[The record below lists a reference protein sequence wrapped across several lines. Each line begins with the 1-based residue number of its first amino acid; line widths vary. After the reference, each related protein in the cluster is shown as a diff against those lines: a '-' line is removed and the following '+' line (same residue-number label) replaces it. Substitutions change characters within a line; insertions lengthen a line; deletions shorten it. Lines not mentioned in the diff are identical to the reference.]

1 MCVYNV
7 GMRKIIFFAS
17 ILVIIIIVII
27 VLLRI
32 KCTPTS
38 MDPVIPE
45 ETADSS
51 DEFPGLVYED
61 SFPPDTSPGMID
73 PLDFAHDLLKSNP
86 DITETELRVEMY
98 KAGFFAY
105 EIKATVEKVMPK
117 EESSKPA
124 KSSESN
130 TESSKPEESSKKDES
145 SKSGKWRGSTRIE
158 YKRFENTRNSDKRE
172 VNE

>member
-7 GMRKIIFFAS
+7 DMRKIIFFAS
-17 ILVIIIIVII
+17 ILGIIIIVII

-32 KCTPTS
+32 KCTTTS
-38 MDPVIPE
+38 MDPVIQE

-124 KSSESN
+124 ESSESSS
-130 TESSKPEESSKKDES
+130 ESSKTEESS
-145 SKSGKWRGSTRIE
+145 
-158 YKRFENTRNSDKRE
+158 
-172 VNE
+172 

>member
-61 SFPPDTSPGMID
+61 SVPPDTSPGMID

-105 EIKATVEKVMPK
+105 EIKATDEKVMPK

-124 KSSESN
+124 
-130 TESSKPEESSKKDES
+130 ESSILRAFLE
-145 SKSGKWRGSTRIE
+145 R
-158 YKRFENTRNSDKRE
+158 
-172 VNE
+172 